1 MRPCSLRNK
10 AALWLIAL
18 LAAAVLLTSA
28 SAQASYTP
36 GEFGI
41 ARVNHINIRVQDT
54 GFVEIEEGVDVNNT
68 IVKIFTPK
76 NIQDVLITDSKGNKL
91 SYDFEDASGRQLMSF
106 YLKSI
111 DERAITILYRTADMT
126 SKNASNWAFTF
137 SATTTPGSTIVRVDF
152 PQGTE
157 VVSLEPGD
165 ILRSPKNLSKSMLLY
180 PQVKDF
186 TFEYGYKTNSLIP
199 GGNDILSSILA
210 LFPAASSYL
219 LPAAAILLIII
230 VLIYV
235 FVVRRRL
242 KRIET
247 SIKEQTKAEEVKDE
261 ANLDMHERIERR
273 MDKQMK
279 AEGVKDEVKDVIS
292 GPEEVH
298 DTSTE
303 VSPIEEVT
311 LAVGSKGRKIDASV
325 LNMLDESERK
335 VVELIENAE
344 GEITQ
349 AYIYKSTGIPKASL
363 SDLIKRLEKRN
374 IIERRRDGRTN
385 WINLQEWVFSE

>member
-10 AALWLIAL
+10 AAHWLIAL
-18 LAAAVLLTSA
+18 LAAVLLLTSA
-28 SAQASYTP
+28 SAQAPYTP

-76 NIQDVLITDSKGNKL
+76 NIQDVLITDSNGNKL
-91 SYDFEDASGRQLMSF
+91 AYDLEDASGRQLMSF

-152 PQGTE
+152 PSGTE

-165 ILRSPKNLSKSMLLY
+165 ILRSPKNLSTSMLLY

-199 GGNDILSSILA
+199 GGSDMLA
-210 LFPAASSYL
+210 MFSALVAAPYL

-242 KRIET
+242 NRIEK
-247 SIKEQTKAEEVKDE
+247 SIREQTKAEEVKDE
-261 ANLDMHERIERR
+261 ANLDVHERIEKR
-273 MDKQMK
+273 MDEQTK
-279 AEGVKDEVKDVIS
+279 AEEAKDEVKDVIF

-303 VSPIEEVT
+303 VSHIEEVT

-325 LNMLDESERK
+325 LNMLDENERK